1 MTDSESDE
9 AWLDDEGNP
18 IDDSDSEER
27 VVDLLENA
35 SDYNQDFSELCEMLK
50 NMVQRLKTSVQSQSN
65 RR

>member
-18 IDDSDSEER
+18 IDDSGSEER

-50 NMVQRLKTSVQSQSN
+50 SMVQRLKTSVQSQSN